1 MSNIA
6 QHYHL
11 PKLSTSAFHRTLLWS
26 TWLTNQ
32 KEQKEFSISGL
43 NCIFYL
49 NLQCALV
56 RENNITASL
65 AIAIPQTF
73 TETFAAAERD
83 FFAFFCLFLLFMN
96 RFSIT
101 AICGLRPVSASSSSS
116 VLIISGATTYF
127 PMVLCLLVVHEL
139 WPSSWYCWPG
149 WCASLVKLQGSV
161 IQAHDSFRICF

>member
-1 MSNIA
+1 M
-6 QHYHL
+6 
-11 PKLSTSAFHRTLLWS
+11 
-26 TWLTNQ
+26 
-32 KEQKEFSISGL
+32 
-43 NCIFYL
+43 
-49 NLQCALV
+49 

-73 TETFAAAERD
+73 TETSAAAERD

-96 RFSIT
+96 RFSII

-139 WPSSWYCWPG
+139 
-149 WCASLVKLQGSV
+149 
-161 IQAHDSFRICF
+161 